1 MTNVFCIGNGESQQ
15 LMNPKQ
21 NNSNIYMPQ
30 TQRCTVSGFGATS
43 VVRCY

>member
-1 MTNVFCIGNGESQQ
+1 MKKLLS
-15 LMNPKQ
+15 MMA
-21 NNSNIYMPQ
+21 NIYMPQ